1 MKKAKGTKAA
11 RSKTKSAPVSEV
23 YRTPNGRMLVGRIE
37 DALDSAAL
45 KRVRGNVNLIF
56 TSPPFPL
63 VRKKRYGNETGKQ
76 YLRWLESLAPRLCD
90 LLAPNGSI
98 VIEIGNSWEPGV
110 PVMSTLGLE
119 ALLAFKRAGKLH
131 LCQHVICHNPA
142 RLPSPAQWV
151 NVKRERLKDS
161 FTHVWWMSRRQHPKA
176 DNRRVLLPY
185 SDHMKGLLKSQKY
198 NAGVRPSGH
207 VISAKGFLTD
217 HGGAIAP
224 NVIRID
230 DEATLPESLLQFSG
244 TSADLKYRQYCKG
257 KGYELHPARM
267 QMGLASFFIEFLTQR
282 GDLVLDPFGGS
293 NTTGYAAEMLKREWI
308 SIEASKEYAL
318 GSKGRFE
325 SEKEEVKNKVIK
337 GRRHAAAA

>member
-1 MKKAKGTKAA
+1 MKKKKTVVKGL
-11 RSKTKSAPVSEV
+11 APKKKRIAVKEA
-23 YRTPNGRMLVGRIE
+23 YRTRNGRMLVARIE
-37 DALDSAAL
+37 DALESSAL
-45 KRVRGNVNLIF
+45 NDVRGKVDLIF

-63 VRKKRYGNETGKQ
+63 VRKKRYGNETGEQ
-76 YLRWLESLAPRLCD
+76 YLRWLESLAPRLRD

-161 FTHVWWMSRRQHPKA
+161 FTNVWWMSRKEHPNA

-185 SDHMKGLLKSQKY
+185 SGHMKSLLKSQKY

-207 VISAKGFLTD
+207 VISKKGFLTD

-224 NVIRID
+224 NVIRIGED
-230 DEATLPESLLQFSG
+230 DALLPESLLQFSG
-244 TSADLKYRQYCKG
+244 TSADLKYRQYCKDNG
-257 KGYELHPARM
+257 LELHPARM
-267 QMGLASFFIEFLTQR
+267 QMGLASFFIEFLTKP

-293 NTTGYAAEMLKREWI
+293 NTTGYAAEMLNRKWI
-308 SIEASKEYAL
+308 SVEASEEYAL

-325 SEKEEVKNKVIK
+325 GEKETKSKSLG
-337 GRRHAAAA
+337 GRRNVAA